1 MADGDKDGDIDRVSV
16 ANGRFAGD
24 ASGIARLGP
33 VRRSRV
39 REDHLAREA
48 IEDALRDEGE
58 A

>member
-1 MADGDKDGDIDRVSV
+1 MTDVDKNRDIDRVSV

-24 ASGIARLGP
+24 ASGIARLGS
-33 VRRSRV
+33 VKRSRV

-48 IEDALRDEGE
+48 IEAAMKDEDE